1 MKSLKQFNKLKKQW
15 ESFKKNP
22 DNKRIRIRDAA
33 KKLCVSEAELLSTL
47 IDDSVTYIKFNN
59 FYTFIEK
66 VLSLDKVMLL
76 TRSDNVVHEITV
88 FTLDLAVDQ
97 DGLIYDKNTFNP
109 LLRIAP
115 TDIAYTFSELKTH
128 QGKNLYSFQ
137 FFNSDGNSIAK
148 IYLKGKTES
157 LFNEIVSE
165 YKVNYDYSIQNKQ
178 SDTNKKLYDLNSST
192 IKYQFMPKNAPK
204 FKKIKKIDG
213 SALRTIMENLSK
225 KTIPIQ
231 FHGIGL
237 NTVQYYYGEIK
248 NVTDYG
254 PWINVMDKKFNIH
267 ILEKKIVSCQLNQLS
282 INNKNYCS
290 LAWFD
295 INNQNV
301 MGISPLIGSIE
312 KFNKLLEKT
321 GFL

>member
-1 MKSLKQFNKLKKQW
+1 
-15 ESFKKNP
+15 
-22 DNKRIRIRDAA
+22 
-33 KKLCVSEAELLSTL
+33 
-47 IDDSVTYIKFNN
+47 
-59 FYTFIEK
+59 
-66 VLSLDKVMLL
+66 
-76 TRSDNVVHEITV
+76 
-88 FTLDLAVDQ
+88 
-97 DGLIYDKNTFNP
+97 
-109 LLRIAP
+109 
-115 TDIAYTFSELKTH
+115 
-128 QGKNLYSFQ
+128 
-137 FFNSDGNSIAK
+137 
-148 IYLKGKTES
+148 
-157 LFNEIVSE
+157 
-165 YKVNYDYSIQNKQ
+165 
-178 SDTNKKLYDLNSST
+178 
-192 IKYQFMPKNAPK
+192 
-204 FKKIKKIDG
+204 KIKKIDG

-301 MGISPLIGSIE
+301 MGISPLIGSTE